1 LGHGNGYRDLKYG
14 YGYGTWLRI
23 RIRYMGGNDAY
34 TLKTHYQWIKNLER
48 EILETNEVPLWVQ

>member
-1 LGHGNGYRDLKYG
+1 
-14 YGYGTWLRI
+14 
-23 RIRYMGGNDAY
+23 MGGNDAY